1 MTDII
6 DYQRL
11 RPGEQPPYLHPGY
24 GSTVKRAPKHQ
35 PVRIDHTLSEVTGP
49 TFSSGWAGPD
59 NADLTRQH
67 KGAPIGS
74 RMIVARP
81 RLNEQGLAGAPP
93 LGGLWQANAPGRYVP
108 HARQHDPP
116 PRPHFNRPGPNIH
129 HHQGQV

>member
-11 RPGEQPPYLHPGY
+11 RPGEQPPYLHPDY

-74 RMIVARP
+74 RMIVAGRV
-81 RLNEQGLAGAPP
+81 LNEQGRAVAATLVE
-93 LGGLWQANAPGRYVP
+93 LWQANPPGRDRPQADQPQGPP
-108 HARQHDPP
+108 HPNF
-116 PRPHFNRPGPNIH
+116 PRRGR
-129 HHQGQV
+129 